1 MEIEIS
7 NDVEISNQVEIS
19 NRPARETQPCGSRVE
34 EQLRRDVAKCGP
46 LHSWRVFHVMIW

>member
-46 LHSWRVFHVMIW
+46 LHSWRECHVMIW

>member
-34 EQLRRDVAKCGP
+34 EQRGEMWLNVVLYIVGEY
-46 LHSWRVFHVMIW
+46 FT